1 MLLNFSKKK
10 FFITLVVFLSFI
22 VFSHNVFAQKKEEP
36 LNAFEKLSLRV
47 FCSVSY
53 CGNDEPQLKNELS
66 VPERVALKTFCS
78 LNDCTKE
85 QIKKEKFIEKFSGKD
100 GHDGKQGPQGLQ
112 GPQGE
117 RGPRGLRGPRGSQG
131 PKGDRGPAGPQGPR
145 GASARGRDGRDAT
158 GSDALAVD
166 GTTAVYAQGSDRIEC
181 VQDGYLLKWDLS
193 NHYWTCVDPTVV
205 GASETITSLIDNGN
219 DSFTYTNEAGTPITI
234 DLSSYIKNTESIDKL
249 ADVDTTTPAP
259 TNNQVLAWD
268 GTRWV
273 PQDKTVDTNTT
284 YTAGNGLNLSGTNEF
299 SINAVTCN
307 GTDKLQW
314 NGTNFICTA
323 DRVLT
328 EAEVDNYVANNGYLT
343 SEVDGSVT
351 NETISGAN
359 SSFNTAT
366 NILTIQEA
374 GTDYTFDLSSLN
386 NSGTDDQALQ
396 SATLSGSNLTITLED
411 GGSQTVDLSSLIND
425 ADADTT
431 NELNTSLA
439 IDATHQLN
447 ITDNGGTLS
456 VDLSPYL
463 DNTDTLA
470 SLNCANNE
478 IAKWNGA
485 NWICATDVDT
495 DTTYTAGNGI
505 NLSGTT
511 FAINSATCNGTD
523 KLQWNGTAFVC
534 ASDKVDDADADATNE
549 LQDLTF
555 ASNILSLTNSTV
567 NIDLSGYLDNTD
579 NQDLTLTGN
588 TLAISNDPNTDVDL
602 SPYLD
607 NTDTLASL
615 NCNNNEIASW
625 DGNNWVCVT
634 DQDGT
639 DDQNLTAATINA
651 SNILTIGIEDG
662 AAVDVDLS
670 QLEHTG
676 TEGSVFFAGANT
688 KPTEDNANL
697 FWNNTNKRLGIG
709 TNTPDYRLDIQDSG
723 SARMRLKGG
732 SSGYT
737 NAGIILEAANDTN
750 YRGTGLFM
758 FDNGGS
764 NEWYVGRPY
773 AGSDKFVINRKS
785 GINNHDEET
794 ADDATNNLITV
805 LPSGN
810 LGLGDPNP
818 NEKLKVAGDI
828 SVTGGYKDSSGS
840 FGNAGDILKSTGNGT
855 NWGPN
860 NAQPIPF
867 ISSISDMP
875 AMPNTTDTYTLSGY
889 NFTPTSA
896 VAISGGNTVNS
907 VNILSPV
914 EMEINVT
921 SSNAVGNYDILIS
934 NNGVLN
940 TEWAGNGNGIFVVA
954 EQADGTS
961 QAKAGESCKAILDD
975 GYSTGDGTYWI
986 NPDGGDTSNAFQV
999 YCDMTTDGG
1008 GWTKIEYASDFPHA
1022 NHRNGGPGADTSE
1035 WWDGTFDLVL
1045 TDQQINDIRAVSTE
1059 GKQTYVGT
1067 CDGVIH
1073 YDYNNGNY
1081 NYAFGFRFH
1090 NGDETAYEQQTY
1102 PNTNIT
1108 VTQDGCESNNSS
1120 STDTIFEIHDIRVPI
1135 ITIHSRDNGAS
1146 SEKFGSPLTQNP
1158 AWLR

>member
-1 MLLNFSKKK
+1 MLSKKIK
-10 FFITLVVFLSFI
+10 LSTYLSLLVVVVNIFI
-22 VFSHNVFAQKKEEP
+22 PQFVFAEQEEN
-36 LNAFEKLSLRV
+36 LDFFERVSLGV
-47 FCSVSY
+47 FCIVTSRCDVDTEYNLPVTEVVREGSSHAMR
-53 CGNDEPQLKNELS
+53 GEENEKARDKKGEKKREEKRVIPLTQR
-66 VPERVALKTFCS
+66 ERIRIVR
-78 LNDCTKE
+78 
-85 QIKKEKFIEKFSGKD
+85 GPR
-100 GHDGKQGPQGLQ
+100 GPQGVQ
-112 GPQGE
+112 
-117 RGPRGLRGPRGSQG
+117 GLRGPRG
-131 PKGDRGPAGPQGPR
+131 PEGPQGPH
-145 GASARGRDGRDAT
+145 GASGRPGRPGRDAT
-158 GSDALAVD
+158 GADAFAVD
-166 GTTAVYAQGSDRIEC
+166 GVTAVYGNGNDRIEC
-181 VQDGYLLKWDLS
+181 VNDGYLLKWDLT
-193 NHYWTCVDPTVV
+193 NHYWACVDPTVV
-205 GASETITSLIDNGN
+205 GASETVTTLVGNGN
-219 DSFTYTNEAGTPITI
+219 NSFTYTNETGTPTTI
-234 DLSSYIKNTESIDKL
+234 
-249 ADVDTTTPAP
+249 
-259 TNNQVLAWD
+259 
-268 GTRWV
+268 
-273 PQDKTVDTNTT
+273 
-284 YTAGNGLNLSGTNEF
+284 
-299 SINAVTCN
+299 
-307 GTDKLQW
+307 
-314 NGTNFICTA
+314 
-323 DRVLT
+323 
-328 EAEVDNYVANNGYLT
+328 
-343 SEVDGSVT
+343 
-351 NETISGAN
+351 
-359 SSFNTAT
+359 
-366 NILTIQEA
+366 
-374 GTDYTFDLSSLN
+374 
-386 NSGTDDQALQ
+386 
-396 SATLSGSNLTITLED
+396 
-411 GGSQTVDLSSLIND
+411 
-425 ADADTT
+425 
-431 NELNTSLA
+431 
-439 IDATHQLN
+439 
-447 ITDNGGTLS
+447 
-456 VDLSPYL
+456 DLSPYL
-463 DNTDTLA
+463 DNTDTQTL
-470 SLNCANNE
+470 SLTGLTLGILNGNTVDLSSILDWNNLLNVP
-478 IAKWNGA
+478 AGFA
-485 NWICATDVDT
+485 DGVDN
-495 DTTYTAGNGI
+495 DTTYTAGTGLALNGTEFSVNNLQI
-505 NLSGTT
+505 QPDWSNIQNIPAGFADNTDNDTTYSNGNGLSLSGTT
-511 FAINSATCNGTD
+511 FSINAPTCNGTD

-534 ASDKVDDADADATNE
+534 TSDEVDDADADATNE

-602 SPYLD
+602 SAYLD

-625 DGNNWVCVT
+625 DGNNWVCVM

-639 DDQNLTAATINA
+639 DDQNLTAATINS

-676 TEGSVFFAGANT
+676 TVGSVFFAGADT

-764 NEWYVGRPY
+764 NEWYIGRPY
-773 AGSDKFVINRKS
+773 AGSDKFVINRKP

-794 ADDATNNLITV
+794 ADDATNNLVTV

-810 LGLGDPNP
+810 LGLGDSNP

-1073 YDYNNGNY
+1073 YDYQNGNY

-1120 STDTIFEIHDIRVPI
+1120 STDTIFEIHDIRVPV